1 MGRLPDRREAESH
14 AWPYAPSERVSGY
27 GWRRFPDNI
36 EFCIGTNPNK
46 VDTDNDGISDGA
58 EIKANLDPL
67 SNVLP
72 GVALVSGLTLHG
84 PANQVTLSGAGHS
97 ATSLTGYVATG
108 SYGLAIIDLSEPK
121 RPIIL
126 SELAL
131 PGNGNASGVAVDD
144 GLHIAVVADNAGGLD
159 FVDVSDPLHPAI
171 IARSNT
177 PASHVQIGDGITYA
191 SVGTALESFDTS
203 TGDLLQVLS
212 LGGQAINGL
221 ALEGQTLYTMDAA
234 KTLRAIDISGPAM
247 VAHGSITLP
256 HGGGQFIVNHGIAYA
271 AVADSDPQG
280 GYVTVNVANRDQL
293 TLISD
298 TDIDA
303 TGAAIAHQAIGING
317 SGLGVMVGTSFNP
330 GHPNEL
336 DILNVSDPQNTFNFV
351 NRVSLPAPA
360 FDVAVAS
367 GLAIV
372 ADGDGGL
379 QVVNFLPG
387 LIRVSLGR
395 FRC

>member
-1 MGRLPDRREAESH
+1 M
-14 AWPYAPSERVSGY
+14 
-27 GWRRFPDNI
+27 
-36 EFCIGTNPNK
+36 
-46 VDTDNDGISDGA
+46 
-58 EIKANLDPL
+58 
-67 SNVLP
+67 
-72 GVALVSGLTLHG
+72 
-84 PANQVTLSGAGHS
+84 
-97 ATSLTGYVATG
+97 
-108 SYGLAIIDLSEPK
+108 AIIDLSEPNL
-121 RPIIL
+121 PIIL

-221 ALEGQTLYTMDAA
+221 ALEGKTLYTMDAA

-271 AVADSDPQG
+271 AVAD
-280 GYVTVNVANRDQL
+280 AIRK
-293 TLISD
+293 
-298 TDIDA
+298 
-303 TGAAIAHQAIGING
+303 AAMSRSMSPTAIN
-317 SGLGVMVGTSFNP
+317 S
-330 GHPNEL
+330 
-336 DILNVSDPQNTFNFV
+336 
-351 NRVSLPAPA
+351 R
-360 FDVAVAS
+360 
-367 GLAIV
+367 
-372 ADGDGGL
+372 
-379 QVVNFLPG
+379 
-387 LIRVSLGR
+387 
-395 FRC
+395 